1 MDDLAVGGQAVG
13 RRQPAAREV
22 TSDEEFRLLFD
33 ASFSSVVRTVHHITG
48 DRAVAEEVA
57 QEAFIQL
64 HLHWRKVRK
73 YDAPAMWVR
82 RVAIRKAQR
91 ERHRMWRRGEV
102 ERSSPP
108 TATVMD
114 APREPDDEVRVAVQK
129 LPFKQRAVVVLFYL
143 EDRPMDEVAQ
153 LLDCSVSSGWS
164 LLHVARKKLAVLLSE
179 EVGDDVR

>member
-1 MDDLAVGGQAVG
+1 MDDLAVGGRAVEH
-13 RRQPAAREV
+13 RESQPRERK
-22 TSDEEFRLLFD
+22 SDEFRQLFD
-33 ASFSSVVRTVHHITG
+33 ASYSSVVRTVHHITG

-64 HLHWRKVRK
+64 HLNWRKVRR
-73 YDAPAMWVR
+73 YDAPGMWVR

-91 ERHRMWRRGEV
+91 ERQRMWRRGEV
-102 ERSSPP
+102 ERSITPP
-108 TATVMD
+108 ATVVD
-114 APREPDDEVRVAVQK
+114 SPRDPDDEVRAAVQT

-164 LLHVARKKLAVLLSE
+164 LLHVARKKLALLLSE
-179 EVGDDVR
+179 EVSGDVR

>member
-1 MDDLAVGGQAVG
+1 MDDLAVGGPAVK
-13 RRQPAAREV
+13 RRESLTRTRA
-22 TSDEEFRLLFD
+22 SEEDFRLLFD
-33 ASFSSVVRTVHHITG
+33 ASFTSVVRTVHHITG

-73 YDAPAMWVR
+73 YDAPALWVR

-91 ERHRMWRRGEV
+91 ERHRIWRRGEV
-102 ERSSPP
+102 ERSLAPA
-108 TATVMD
+108 ATVD
-114 APREPDDEVRVAVQK
+114 APRDPDDEVRAAVQT

-143 EDRPMDEVAQ
+143 EDRPMQEVAQ

-164 LLHVARKKLAVLLSE
+164 LLHVARKKLALLLSE
-179 EVGDDVR
+179 EVSGDVR

>member
-1 MDDLAVGGQAVG
+1 VDDLAIGGPAVK
-13 RRQPAAREV
+13 RRESLTRGI
-22 TSDEEFRLLFD
+22 TSEEEFRLLFD
-33 ASFSSVVRTVHHITG
+33 ASFASVVRTVYRITG

-64 HLHWRKVRK
+64 HLNWRKVRR
-73 YDAPAMWVR
+73 YDSPAMWVR

-91 ERHRMWRRGEV
+91 ERHRMWRRWEV
-102 ERSSPP
+102 ERS
-108 TATVMD
+108 TLRVAVVE
-114 APREPDDEVRVAVQK
+114 APADPDEVRAAVRA

-153 LLDCSVSSGWS
+153 LLNTSVSSGWS

-179 EVGDDVR
+179 EVTGDVR

>member
-1 MDDLAVGGQAVG
+1 VDDLAIGGSAVE
-13 RRQPAAREV
+13 RRESLTRGI
-22 TSDEEFRLLFD
+22 TSEEEFRLLFD
-33 ASFSSVVRTVHHITG
+33 ASFSSVVRTVHRITG

-64 HLHWRKVRK
+64 HLHWRKVRR
-73 YDAPAMWVR
+73 YEAPTMWVR

-91 ERHRMWRRGEV
+91 ERHRIWRRSEV
-102 ERSSPP
+102 ERS
-108 TATVMD
+108 TIRAAVVD
-114 APREPDDEVRVAVQK
+114 APPDPGDPVRAAVQT

-143 EDRPMDEVAQ
+143 EDRPMDEVAR

-179 EVGDDVR
+179 EVTGDVR